1 MRLENNKVELLVDE
15 CWTSKEVI
23 MLCGAMSV
31 FRLNLRHITL
41 DAPII
46 ELVSFHIY
54 GTMGRTRFLAHIPLQ
69 NLTFGFYALF
79 SGVFLPN
86 THIVWAERNVVFG
99 RFD

>member
-1 MRLENNKVELLVDE
+1 
-15 CWTSKEVI
+15 

-54 GTMGRTRFLAHIPLQ
+54 GTMGGTRFLAHIPLQ

-86 THIVWAERNVVFG
+86 THIVRAERNVVFG